1 MDNLY
6 EKAQKL
12 KNDKAEAKK
21 IVYEKLNYTE
31 QQLLLLTQQM
41 KEKIQHMVSETE
53 EKVNF
58 RIICEILCCIWK
70 WRREIKIY
78 GVKYFKNPT
87 PKKISG
93 GGGSI
98 KLRN

>member
-1 MDNLY
+1 MKLLYKICNFSDVRVSMDNLY

-12 KNDKAEAKK
+12 KNDKTEAKK

-31 QQLLLLTQQM
+31 QKLLLLTQQM

-58 RIICEILCCIWK
+58 FCFSFCMARC
-70 WRREIKIY
+70 
-78 GVKYFKNPT
+78 
-87 PKKISG
+87 
-93 GGGSI
+93 
-98 KLRN
+98 